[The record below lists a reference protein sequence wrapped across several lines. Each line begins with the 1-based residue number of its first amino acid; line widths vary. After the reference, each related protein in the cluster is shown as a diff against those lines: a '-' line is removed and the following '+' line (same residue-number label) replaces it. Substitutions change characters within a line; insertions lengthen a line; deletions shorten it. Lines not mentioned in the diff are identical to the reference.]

1 MSETVS
7 FQRLVRVLTDEL
19 GLDLRV
25 RGSHH
30 LFTKRG
36 SDLLLNLQPY
46 GDDEVK
52 RYQLAQLEQALRDWG
67 VASQERWAELLR
79 KAQRSPATA

>member
-52 RYQLAQLEQALRDWG
+52 AG
-67 VASQERWAELLR
+67 TS
-79 KAQRSPATA
+79 